1 MLGGSGSVFPFTF
14 TAEDRYT
21 LLNMNENNLRERAL
35 GGDADAFE
43 RLLRPHREVM
53 LRLAFRA
60 MGNEEDAREV
70 CQEAVIRIFRYLESF
85 RSGNSFRSWTCRIV
99 LNCANDVWRQRKR
112 YETMIET
119 QQKNTSGYSSVNPEK
134 TFLNRE
140 IREKIQLC
148 LSGLSRREKFVFLLR
163 DAEGL
168 SIRETVDV
176 LGYSSA
182 SVRTHLCRARKKI
195 RSAMEKYRLLEGAE
209 GGSG

>member
-1 MLGGSGSVFPFTF
+1 MQN
-14 TAEDRYT
+14 RYIV
-21 LLNMNENNLRERAL
+21 LNMNENDLIERAR

-43 RLLRPHREVM
+43 RLLRPQREIM

-60 MGNEEDAREV
+60 IGNEEDAKEV
-70 CQEAVIRIFRYLESF
+70 CQEAVIRIFRYLGSF
-85 RSGNSFRSWTCRIV
+85 RSGHSFRNWVCRIV
-99 LNCANDVWRQRKR
+99 LNCANDVWRKRKR
-112 YETMIET
+112 EEIMINN
-119 QQKNTSGYSSVNPEK
+119 QKKNMRGYSTINPEK
-134 TFLNRE
+134 MFLDSE

-148 LSGLSRREKFVFLLR
+148 LSGLSRREKTVFLLR

-195 RSAMEKYRLLEGAE
+195 REAMEKYRLLEGVE

>member
-1 MLGGSGSVFPFTF
+1 
-14 TAEDRYT
+14 
-21 LLNMNENNLRERAL
+21 MNEDNLMERAR
-35 GGDADAFE
+35 GGDADAFD

-60 MGNEEDAREV
+60 IGNEEDAREV
-70 CQEAVIRIFRYLESF
+70 CQEAGIRIFRYLGSF
-85 RSGNSFRSWTCRIV
+85 RPGHSFRSWVCRIV
-99 LNCANDVWRQRKR
+99 LNCANDVWRHRKR
-112 YETMIET
+112 YETMIEN
-119 QQKNTSGYSSVNPEK
+119 QQKHTSGYSSIDPEK
-134 TFLNRE
+134 TFLDRE
-140 IREKIQLC
+140 IHEKIQIC
-148 LSGLSRREKFVFLLR
+148 LSGLSRREKSVFLLR

-182 SVRTHLCRARKKI
+182 SVRTYLCRARKKI